1 MKVTFDSKGDV
12 AYIQIADH
20 IPPGSV
26 AKTYPCDPVEAGGMI
41 NLDFD
46 AEGRLLGIEVLGAAS
61 RLPREV
67 LSSFEPEEDRE
78 SERG

>member
-1 MKVTFDSKGDV
+1 
-12 AYIQIADH
+12 
-20 IPPGSV
+20 
-26 AKTYPCDPVEAGGMI
+26 MI

-67 LSSFEPEEDRE
+67 LSSLNPEEDRE